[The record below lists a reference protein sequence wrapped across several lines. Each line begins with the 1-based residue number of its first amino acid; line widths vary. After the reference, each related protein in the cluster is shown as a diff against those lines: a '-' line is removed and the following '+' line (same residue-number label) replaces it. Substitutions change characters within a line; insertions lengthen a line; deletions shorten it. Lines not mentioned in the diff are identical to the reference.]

1 MIPDVAD
8 DPWAHGLPTLPARR
22 VHLRAM
28 RADDAPSLLA
38 IYGDP
43 LVARWGFDPPMKT
56 MEDALALVLSC
67 ARLAAER
74 TLFHWG
80 MAQVEDDVIIGH
92 TTLFQLDRENRRC
105 EIGYSL
111 RRDLWGRGLATE
123 AVGRVIDFAF
133 DRLDLR
139 RIEADVDPRN
149 EGSLRVL
156 AKLGFVKEGLFRE
169 RWEKDGELEDS
180 VMLGLLRRDRPRFP
194 G

>member
-1 MIPDVAD
+1 VSGTD
-8 DPWAHGLPTLPARR
+8 DPFAHGLPTLEATR
-22 VHLRAM
+22 VRLRAM
-28 RADDAPSLLA
+28 RAEDAPALMA
-38 IYGDP
+38 IYGDA

-56 MEDALALVLSC
+56 LDDAMALVLSC

-92 TTLFQLDRENRRC
+92 TTLFQVDRENRRC

-133 DRLDLR
+133 GPLDLR
-139 RIEADVDPRN
+139 RLEADVDPRN

-156 AKLGFVKEGLFRE
+156 AKLGFVREGLFRE
-169 RWEKDGELEDS
+169 RWEKNGEVEDA
-180 VMLGLLRRDRPRFP
+180 VMLGLLRRERR
-194 G
+194 